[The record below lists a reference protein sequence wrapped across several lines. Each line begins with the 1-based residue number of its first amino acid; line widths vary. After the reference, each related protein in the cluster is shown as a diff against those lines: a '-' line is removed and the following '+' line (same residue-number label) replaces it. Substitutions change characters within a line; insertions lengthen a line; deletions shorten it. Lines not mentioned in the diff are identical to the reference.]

1 MEDSKRYDVVVLTDK
16 RYLFAKAN
24 DAYSANVVLEDKL
37 VVDALVAAGL
47 NAIRLAWDDATFDW
61 STTKIA
67 LFRTTWD
74 YFDRFDEFKI
84 WFDKTANLTQF
95 VNSKLLIEWNLD
107 KKYLL
112 ELAQNGIAI
121 PASVYIE
128 KGTQQSLGQ
137 VIAETKWNTFIL
149 KPVVSGAGR
158 HTYKIERHQIA
169 DFEAIYEELHR
180 NESLMLQEFQVNIAT
195 RGEVSLIILNGK
207 FTHAVLKQAKSGDF
221 RVQDDFGGSVIPYVA
236 TEEEIEFALKA
247 LNACKFQALYARVD
261 IMWDNAGQLCL
272 GELEMIEPELWF
284 RLNPTA
290 ANELAMGIKNNI
302 K

>member
-74 YFDRFDEFKI
+74 YFDRFDEFEI

-95 VNSKLLIEWNLD
+95 VNSKPLIEWNLD

-149 KPVVSGAGR
+149 KPAVSGAGR

-261 IMWDNAGQLCL
+261 IMRDNAGQLCL